1 LNTADK
7 NIGDEAWFT
16 SPGLGRVFELLNT
29 DGGEV
34 RVVGGA
40 IRNTLMGEA
49 VGDVDLATTVL
60 PEDLITRA
68 KAARI
73 KAIPTGIDHGTVT
86 LVIDGQGFEV
96 TTLRTDIKPMGRHAE
111 VAFGEDWQADAE
123 RRDFTVN
130 ALYADH
136 TGLVHDPVGG
146 MADIESRTIR
156 FIGEAEKRIE
166 EDHLRI
172 LRFFRFFAR
181 YGGGRP
187 DADGLRACVRQ
198 REKLNSLSAER
209 VWKELKS
216 LLAAP
221 DPGRSLLWMRQSGI
235 LTLLLPETEKWGIDA
250 VAGLIASE
258 NAHGWSPDPLLRLMA
273 MVPPDT
279 IRMEALAARLKMSK
293 AEAARLKEWALAT
306 APQADTAGTVLE
318 RLIYRHGKTPV
329 CDRLKLAQA
338 AIRARPANEIDD
350 KTLADMASFSKLLAR
365 AEKFKRPQFPLN
377 GKDLIKAGLEPGET
391 IGQRLAAAETK
402 WIESNFTLDHQRLL
416 HLALEKD

>member
-1 LNTADK
+1 MNNTNK
-7 NIGDEAWFT
+7 NVAGEAWFQST
-16 SPGLGRVFELLNT
+16 GLGKVFGLLNA

-40 IRNTLMGEA
+40 IRNTLMDEA

-60 PEDLITRA
+60 PLDVIARA
-68 KAARI
+68 KAAKIR
-73 KAIPTGIDHGTVT
+73 AIPTGIDHGTVT

-136 TGLVHDPVGG
+136 TGQVHDPVGG

-166 EDHLRI
+166 EDYLRI

-187 DADGLRACVRQ
+187 DADGLRACVRH
-198 REKLNSLSAER
+198 REKLNTLSAER
-209 VWKELKS
+209 IWKELKS
-216 LLAAP
+216 LLSAP

-250 VAGLIASE
+250 VAGLIAAES
-258 NAHGWSPDPLLRLMA
+258 ASGWSVDPLLRLMA
-273 MVPPDT
+273 MVPPDAV
-279 IRMEALAARLKMSK
+279 RMEALAARLKMSK
-293 AEAARLKEWALAT
+293 AEAARLKDWALTT
-306 APQADTAGTVLE
+306 APQPDTPGTVLD

-329 CDRLKLAQA
+329 SDRLRLSQA

-350 KTLADMASFSKLLAR
+350 KTLSDMASFSKLLSR
-365 AEKFKRPQFPLN
+365 AEKFERPKFPLN
-377 GKDLIKAGLEPGET
+377 GKDLLSAGLEPGEAM
-391 IGQRLAAAETK
+391 GQRLAAAETK
-402 WIESNFTLDHQRLL
+402 WVESNFVLDHQTLL
-416 HLALEKD
+416 DFALQKN